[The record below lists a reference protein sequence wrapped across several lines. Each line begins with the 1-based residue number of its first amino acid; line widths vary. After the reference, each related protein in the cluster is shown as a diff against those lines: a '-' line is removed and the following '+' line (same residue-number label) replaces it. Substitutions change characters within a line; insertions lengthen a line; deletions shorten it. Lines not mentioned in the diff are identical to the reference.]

1 MNDFYQTFLH
11 AYGRKL
17 PAPMINPHIHKQKKT
32 HGKRSSRSSGKM
44 AYIPGEDIRHL
55 GQRWRTSPAG
65 VVLTGSGKLY
75 HSTYT
80 LHNQSKV
87 HFRASVGIT
96 KNPSLPPKFWL
107 SSHSVPTLR
116 LNLSFTR
123 LNLSRLTQN

>member
-11 AYGRKL
+11 AYSRKL
-17 PAPMINPHIHKQKKT
+17 PAPMINPHIHKQKNTREKIGSVIGQDGVHT
-32 HGKRSSRSSGKM
+32 GRRYTPSWAKM
-44 AYIPGEDIRHL
+44 AHIPG
-55 GQRWRTSPAG
+55 GG
-65 VVLTGSGKLY
+65 VLTGSGKLY